1 MRSISRP
8 RLARGSAAAILALG
22 CLVASGAWGGVYK
35 WVDKQGRVHYG
46 DSPPL
51 DQPAETVRTPPP
63 PSDEEVLRA
72 QSRLDGI
79 VEREGAARAEAQQ
92 REQEAAAGARDEA
105 QRQARCL
112 TARRD
117 LHVLEL
123 ERPVYRVDEKGNRVF
138 LEDDQRAKELSRAR
152 QQVKDHCP

>member
-1 MRSISRP
+1 VV
-8 RLARGSAAAILALG
+8 LVLGWLGAGDAL
-22 CLVASGAWGGVYK
+22 GGVYK
-35 WVDKQGRVHYG
+35 WLDEQGRIHYG

-79 VEREGAARAEAQQ
+79 VERDEAARAEAQQ